1 MTVDSLAPPA
11 RLELTTLRLGGVR
24 SIQVSY
30 GGIEYDSIVPKNR
43 RDVNRNWEA
52 LRKIYFLYKI
62 HASF

>member
-1 MTVDSLAPPA
+1 
-11 RLELTTLRLGGVR
+11 
-24 SIQVSY
+24 VSY